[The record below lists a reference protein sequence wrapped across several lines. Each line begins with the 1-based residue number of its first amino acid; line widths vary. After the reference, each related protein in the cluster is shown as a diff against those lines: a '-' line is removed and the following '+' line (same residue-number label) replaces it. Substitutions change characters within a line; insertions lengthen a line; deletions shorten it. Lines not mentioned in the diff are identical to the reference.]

1 MRRRVR
7 VGAPDPTLTG
17 VSGMAAVTELVDRL
31 GMIWL
36 LDAVIGPIKA
46 RDRGHTGGEL
56 LVGMAAAQL
65 AGEDFLVGMDHQ
77 RADVAGQVLTPVAGL
92 SSTTAAGLARRFT
105 DGQWHGVETGVGDI
119 GAAMLAALPPARATL
134 RLPPGHHLLDLVL
147 ARLRALPVAS

>member
-1 MRRRVR
+1 MGRVRGIRRLRRRVR

-65 AGEDFLVGMDHQ
+65 AG
-77 RADVAGQVLTPVAGL
+77 L
-92 SSTTAAGLARRFT
+92 S
-105 DGQWHGVETGVGDI
+105 
-119 GAAMLAALPPARATL
+119 
-134 RLPPGHHLLDLVL
+134 
-147 ARLRALPVAS
+147 